1 MDEKKQKRLINRSLK
16 LLNGKNKQKIR
27 SFLDL
32 AQVLKISKN
41 TLQNY
46 GLNKH
51 PEIVELIKQNRH
63 AKVQRKKIK
72 KQCKKV
78 LKNSPQN
85 EVKISNKNDLL
96 RPYGEIKAKLF
107 GYKAWKQKNYNKI
120 PPSAKTVIDRQ
131 IALLEWVMNENK
143 ENKEGDENGIQ
154 NNTGM

>member
-1 MDEKKQKRLINRSLK
+1 MDEKKQKRLISRSLK
-16 LLNGKNKQKIR
+16 LLNGKNRQKIR

-32 AQVLKISKN
+32 AKVLKISKN

-63 AKVQRKKIK
+63 VKVKQKKTK

-85 EVKISNKNDLL
+85 KTKILNKNDLL
-96 RPYGEIKAKLF
+96 RPYEEVKAKLF
-107 GYKAWKQKNYNKI
+107 GYKAWKQKNYNKY
-120 PPSAKTVIDRQ
+120 
-131 IALLEWVMNENK
+131 
-143 ENKEGDENGIQ
+143 Q
-154 NNTGM
+154 NI

>member
-1 MDEKKQKRLINRSLK
+1 MDEKKQKRLISRSLK
-16 LLNGKNKQKIR
+16 LLNGKNRQKIR

-32 AQVLKISKN
+32 AKVLKISKN

-63 AKVQRKKIK
+63 VKVKQKKTK

-85 EVKISNKNDLL
+85 KTKILIKNDLL
-96 RPYGEIKAKLF
+96 RPYEEVKAKLF

-120 PPSAKTVIDRQ
+120 SPVAKTVIDRQ

-154 NNTGM
+154 NNQGG